1 MHTRLPAAI
10 VVVLAMTSGCR
21 GTVNATSGAPI
32 PQTAQLNV
40 SFPPPPLFIRLPHFG
55 FYVGVGTFYDIVYV
69 HDNYY
74 LYYGETWYRAPN
86 FKGPWTAVPSE
97 VLPPVIRKQRI
108 ESIRK
113 DRDMEYRLYRRDK
126 THYRGRIFR
135 PDR

>member
-1 MHTRLPAAI
+1 
-10 VVVLAMTSGCR
+10 
-21 GTVNATSGAPI
+21 
-32 PQTAQLNV
+32 
-40 SFPPPPLFIRLPHFG
+40 
-55 FYVGVGTFYDIVYV
+55 
-69 HDNYY
+69 
-74 LYYGETWYRAPN
+74 
-86 FKGPWTAVPSE
+86 VPSE